1 MTDDKKESKVEI
13 PIYDMYRQLYS
24 EKVDPLTKEQLTQKM
39 ASIGSWFSTNPAC
52 NHYTL
57 MCREIY
63 DFTVLQFH
71 NMNYNRGMELVQEIL
86 ENRGQILDIG
96 YAHEQNAYECWIK
109 DHNGE
114 VQMYMLF
121 ESDWIVVDVE

>member
-1 MTDDKKESKVEI
+1 MAEI
-13 PIYDMYRQLYS
+13 EVSNYEIHKQLYATKA
-24 EKVDPLTKEQLTQKM
+24 EPLSGDTLTQKM
-39 ASIGSWFSTNPAC
+39 TSIGSWFSTNPVC

-71 NMNYNRGMELVQEIL
+71 DMNYSKGMELVQEIL
-86 ENRGQILDIG
+86 ENRGQIIDIG
-96 YAHEQNAYECWIK
+96 YAHELNAYECWIK
-109 DHNGE
+109 DHEGQ
-114 VQMYMLF
+114 VQMYLLF

>member
-1 MTDDKKESKVEI
+1 MEIEVNNYDIHKQLYSSKVE
-13 PIYDMYRQLYS
+13 PLD
-24 EKVDPLTKEQLTQKM
+24 EKHLKQKM
-39 ASIGSWFSTNPAC
+39 ASIGSWFSTNPTC

-71 NMNYNRGMELVQEIL
+71 DMNYNRGMELVQEIL
-86 ENRGQILDIG
+86 QNRGEIMDIG
-96 YAHEQNAYECWIK
+96 YAHAQNAYECWIK
-109 DHNGE
+109 DADGQ
-114 VQMYMLF
+114 VQMYLLF

>member
-1 MTDDKKESKVEI
+1 MAEFEMS
-13 PIYDMYRQLYS
+13 IYDIHKQLYS
-24 EKVDPLTKEQLTQKM
+24 DKVEPLTKKQLTQKM
-39 ASIGSWFSTNPAC
+39 ASIGSWFSTNPKC

-71 NMNYNRGMELVQEIL
+71 DMNYNRGMELVQEIL
-86 ENRGQILDIG
+86 ENRGQIIDIG
-96 YAHEQNAYECWIK
+96 YAHEQNAYECWVK
-109 DHNGE
+109 THEGD